1 MTFSL
6 STSRIT
12 ATVHALAAL
21 EMLTAT
27 DSTRLLL
34 SPLLDRERPE
44 ALAQLIL
51 DSFASTL
58 LEILPYVESS
68 CLDTASA
75 AFPELPELLRLDLR
89 IPSGQGSGASAV
101 ILRSLEQ
108 AVTSGVLESALLAGS
123 PAGSAAA
130 DRFATRRAASLATLL
145 TTLRTPAAP
154 FIRNRGY

>member
-44 ALAQLIL
+44 ALVQLIL
-51 DSFASTL
+51 DSFASML

-89 IPSGQGSGASAV
+89 LPSGQGSGASAV

-123 PAGSAAA
+123 PAGSAA
-130 DRFATRRAASLATLL
+130 DRFATRRAASVATLL